1 MQNPAG
7 PPPCTVNVDLG
18 RYCIQLPKFQNRRVL
33 APMLLRTG
41 KAWSN
46 FWGALGA
53 DGYYARSSDYMEIVQ
68 YKRLGVWNVPYVA
81 LCYLVQGAVI
91 HEEKT
96 RLAL

>member
-1 MQNPAG
+1 MKILMDHAVHQS
-7 PPPCTVNVDLG
+7 PPK
-18 RYCIQLPKFQNRRVL
+18 IQNRRVL
-33 APMLLRTG
+33 APMLLRPG

-81 LCYLVQGAVI
+81 LCYLIQGAVI

-96 RLAL
+96 RFASQPVI

>member
-1 MQNPAG
+1 
-7 PPPCTVNVDLG
+7 
-18 RYCIQLPKFQNRRVL
+18 
-33 APMLLRTG
+33 MLLRPG

-81 LCYLVQGAVI
+81 LCYLIQGAVI
-91 HEEKT
+91 HEEKA
-96 RLAL
+96 RFASQPVEIERQF